1 MGVLSVTTGAVKL
14 EFKNIWKELVAI
26 IIIILWANFGN
37 NVYSN
42 EEHHYDDVEKMI
54 AKNAILTEYG
64 YQP

>member
-42 EEHHYDDVEKMI
+42 EEHHYDWFLSRVVRSH
-54 AKNAILTEYG
+54 LFLVG
-64 YQP
+64 